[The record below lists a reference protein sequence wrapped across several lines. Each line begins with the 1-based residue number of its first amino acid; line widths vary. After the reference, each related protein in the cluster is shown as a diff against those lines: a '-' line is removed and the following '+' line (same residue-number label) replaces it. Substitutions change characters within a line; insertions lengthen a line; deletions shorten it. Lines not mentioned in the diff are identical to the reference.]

1 MPKKLL
7 HCVVLR
13 HLTELKAALLPLIL
27 AHLSQCYLLKLSAIV
42 GYFTIHDVGL
52 KLDSD
57 VAKFVEVGK

>member
-13 HLTELKAALLPLIL
+13 HLMELKAALLPLIL
-27 AHLSQCYLLKLSAIV
+27 AHLSQCYLLKLSAVV

>member
-1 MPKKLL
+1 
-7 HCVVLR
+7 VLR